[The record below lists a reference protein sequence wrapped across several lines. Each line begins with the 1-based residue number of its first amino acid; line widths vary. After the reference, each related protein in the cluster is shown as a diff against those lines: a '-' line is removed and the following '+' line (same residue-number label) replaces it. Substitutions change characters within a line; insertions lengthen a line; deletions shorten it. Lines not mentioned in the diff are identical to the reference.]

1 MRLPLHN
8 DHFPFHLIH
17 FILVKVLNPDSY
29 FPQYCLFFP
38 KPGSDEPRGRTTTIV
53 VNDGQF
59 VVLAVELL
67 LGMSFLGGGSF
78 FGLDT
83 TDLLHILLVFLV
95 NFCLCQL

>member
-1 MRLPLHN
+1 MRLPLHD

-17 FILVKVLNPDSY
+17 LILIKVPNPDSY

-67 LGMSFLGGGSF
+67 LGMGFLGGGSF

-83 TDLLHILLVFLV
+83 TDLLHVLLVFLV
-95 NFCLCQL
+95 NICFS